1 MTTLASRQL
10 CLIADEQQSGLS
22 VLTDVEAA
30 GFEAVGPF
38 SSSSAALDW
47 LEAHTPDLAVIDPAL
62 DEETGSR
69 LVQALRSRGVP
80 IVVYSERVRQEA
92 PPELQSVPWFE
103 KETAHADLLAALSY
117 LQTTASA
124 GV

>member
-1 MTTLASRQL
+1 MAEATSRQR
-10 CLIADEQQSGLS
+10 CLIVDDQQGGLS
-22 VLTDVEAA
+22 IQSDVEAA

-38 SSSSAALDW
+38 GSSSSALDW

-62 DEETGSR
+62 DAETGSS

-80 IVVYSERVRQEA
+80 IMVYSDSARQPEA
-92 PPELQSVPWFE
+92 SLELQSVPWFD
-103 KETAHADLLAALSY
+103 KETARADLLAALGY

-124 GV
+124 